1 MKFVHSMDG
10 QHVKYFLESQLNK
23 KLKMG
28 DNKDFGNLCKMSS
41 RISPLHLSQVNEIYV
56 FASIRSISLS

>member
-1 MKFVHSMDG
+1 MDG

-28 DNKDFGNLCKMSS
+28 ENKDLGNLCKMSS
-41 RISPLHLSQVNEIYV
+41 RISPLHLPQVNEIYV
-56 FASIRSISLS
+56 FASIRSSSLR